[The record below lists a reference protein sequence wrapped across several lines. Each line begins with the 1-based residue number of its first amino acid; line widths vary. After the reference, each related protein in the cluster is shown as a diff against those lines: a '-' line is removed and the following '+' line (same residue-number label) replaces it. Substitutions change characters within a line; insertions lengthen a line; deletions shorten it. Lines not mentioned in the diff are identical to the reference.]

1 MKTLKRFV
9 QAYNV
14 FLFSFY
20 LLSLHWKCTIS
31 LWMVCACAVCT
42 KGETTCRHRP
52 WWLFHFR
59 IIFFPRYALFVFN
72 LLFHS
77 FAFFYFFLFDFRAS
91 ATWNCKACI
100 RCQQLTYLMLCTV
113 ESRTTLLSTNHH
125 WSIVSKISRG
135 SKRHCII
142 INSLWEWKKKPATLS
157 MLLLLVNVAPCDR
170 ICSAHNRRANLLV
183 FFFYLSFLFF
193 VVQSCYAKFTAH
205 TS

>member
-1 MKTLKRFV
+1 MCSRKKFPTRRAVGRKGGRERENILGNQKISKRVGAAMKTLKRFV

-52 WWLFHFR
+52 WWLFHFS

-100 RCQQLTYLMLCTV
+100 RCQQLSYLMLCTV

-142 INSLWEWKKKPATLS
+142 INSLWEWKK
-157 MLLLLVNVAPCDR
+157 NRQHCPC
-170 ICSAHNRRANLLV
+170 
-183 FFFYLSFLFF
+183 Y
-193 VVQSCYAKFTAH
+193 CY
-205 TS
+205 